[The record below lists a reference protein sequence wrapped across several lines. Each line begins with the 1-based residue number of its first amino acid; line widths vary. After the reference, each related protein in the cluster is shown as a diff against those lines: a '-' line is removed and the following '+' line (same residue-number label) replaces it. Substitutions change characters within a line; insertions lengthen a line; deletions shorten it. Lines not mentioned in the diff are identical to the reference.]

1 MLCGL
6 AAGAKDMSYSKAS
19 RHITGGKINRQ
30 TVMNCVRESRAEAT
44 ESTEKRA
51 VSELHIEADK
61 ALVILIGGKKSIVPL
76 VSVYEG
82 IENKYRN
89 NYDKEIR
96 EALNEENLELYEQLT
111 DSLIMQNPDRAET
124 ISQNAAYLQR
134 FVKGISICKKDER
147 ANNGGCTEPHIS
159 HVLAARLSSR
169 PLAWS
174 ETTLKHLAP
183 ILAAGKL
190 TLNRKSTD
198 NELVTLPLIHYL
210 AFSKKFSYKNLTR
223 TGEFRC
229 LTFICRRD
237 II

>member
-1 MLCGL
+1 MEWLQNAEFVL
-6 AAGAKDMSYSKAS
+6 DKYHKNKA
-19 RHITGGKINRQ
+19 I
-30 TVMNCVRESRAEAT
+30 
-44 ESTEKRA
+44 
-51 VSELHIEADK
+51 K
-61 ALVILIGGKKSIVPL
+61 AMTA
-76 VSVYEG
+76 G

-111 DSLIMQNPDRAET
+111 GSLIMQNPDRAET

-134 FVKGISICKKDER
+134 FVKGIGICKKDER

-174 ETTLKHLAP
+174 KTTLKHLAP

-190 TLNRKSTD
+190 TLNRKSAEFQCYRHIANKRESHIFTKSSQA
-198 NELVTLPLIHYL
+198 LVRQDSNPFCKPILH
-210 AFSKKFSYKNLTR
+210 FFGN
-223 TGEFRC
+223 C
-229 LTFICRRD
+229 D
-237 II
+237 IIHKIAV

>member
-1 MLCGL
+1 MT
-6 AAGAKDMSYSKAS
+6 AG
-19 RHITGGKINRQ
+19 IQ
-30 TVMNCVRESRAEAT
+30 
-44 ESTEKRA
+44 
-51 VSELHIEADK
+51 
-61 ALVILIGGKKSIVPL
+61 
-76 VSVYEG
+76 
-82 IENKYRN
+82 NKYRN

-111 DSLIMQNPDRAET
+111 NSLIMQNPDRAET
-124 ISQNAAYLQR
+124 ISQNAAYLKR

-183 ILAAGKL
+183 ILAAGSL

-198 NELVTLPLIHYL
+198 NEQSVSPRKAAARASKAFLRETKGLPSPNAIGTLQTNGGSHIFTKSSQALPLIHYWHSQKI
-210 AFSKKFSYKNLTR
+210 FPTKT
-223 TGEFRC
+223 
-229 LTFICRRD
+229 
-237 II
+237 

>member
-1 MLCGL
+1 MEWLQNAEFVL
-6 AAGAKDMSYSKAS
+6 DKYHKNKA
-19 RHITGGKINRQ
+19 I
-30 TVMNCVRESRAEAT
+30 
-44 ESTEKRA
+44 
-51 VSELHIEADK
+51 K
-61 ALVILIGGKKSIVPL
+61 AMTA
-76 VSVYEG
+76 G

-134 FVKGISICKKDER
+134 FVKGISICKKDES
-147 ANNGGCTEPHIS
+147 ANNGGCAEPHIS

-198 NELVTLPLIHYL
+198 NEHTGLEPILQADI
-210 AFSKKFSYKNLTR
+210 AF
-223 TGEFRC
+223 FRQ
-229 LTFICRRD
+229 L
-237 II
+237 

>member
-1 MLCGL
+1 MYLFL
-6 AAGAKDMSYSKAS
+6 ADIVIPLSCLLFYFFFVLLSAFLVY
-19 RHITGGKINRQ
+19 IQ
-30 TVMNCVRESRAEAT
+30 T
-44 ESTEKRA
+44 
-51 VSELHIEADK
+51 
-61 ALVILIGGKKSIVPL
+61 
-76 VSVYEG
+76 
-82 IENKYRN
+82 
-89 NYDKEIR
+89 
-96 EALNEENLELYEQLT
+96 
-111 DSLIMQNPDRAET
+111 ET

-198 NELVTLPLIHYL
+198 NEQPVSLRKALLALAAAFLRETEGLPNPNAIGALQTNGKVTLPLIHYWH
-210 AFSKKFSYKNLTR
+210 SQKNFPTK
-223 TGEFRC
+223 T
-229 LTFICRRD
+229 
-237 II
+237 